1 MRNAELERLRTEL
14 RRGGVSRRYINRTLE
29 ELEDHYA
36 DLEADALAAGC
47 TAEEA
52 ARRAGET
59 LGAGSS
65 IAAAVL
71 ARSELKTWTAHWPRS
86 ARCMRSVCTLAAYPA
101 APAHYLADHGADVV
115 RWSVSTGL
123 SLLLTWGMLLA
134 LSVTLQL

>member
-14 RRGGVSRRYINRTLE
+14 RRGGVARRYIDRTLE

-36 DLEADALAAGC
+36 DLQADALAAGC

-59 LGAGSS
+59 LGTGSS

-71 ARSELKTWTAHWPRS
+71 ARSELRSWTAHWPRT
-86 ARCMRSVCTLAAYPA
+86 ARCVRSACALAAYPA
-101 APAHYLADHGADVV
+101 APVHYLADHGADVA
-115 RWSVSTGL
+115 RWGVSTGL
-123 SLLLTWGMLLA
+123 SLLLTWSMLLA
-134 LSVTLQL
+134 LSAALQV